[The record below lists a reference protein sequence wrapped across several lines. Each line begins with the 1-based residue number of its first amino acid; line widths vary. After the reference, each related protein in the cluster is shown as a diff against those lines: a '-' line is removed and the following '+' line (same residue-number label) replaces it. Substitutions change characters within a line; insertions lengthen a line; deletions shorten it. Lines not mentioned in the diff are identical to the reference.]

1 MPSRFGICLRKRTPL
16 APGLSWF
23 TANTCAKASAMFS
36 NEVHYLDLKWTWSET
51 SHSSHSETQWTLWV
65 LWVWGPALWTAM
77 YDTTAVASPEP
88 SEPPVVGASTPGE
101 ERMARRSCRRL
112 KCTVPRAQ
120 CGTTTFCSSNT
131 ETLDWRGTFW
141 WFHLPFH
148 LAQDIAN
155 AVRLQLQPKKC
166 NPPENRKTQ
175 QTNT

>member
-1 MPSRFGICLRKRTPL
+1 MPSRFGICLRKRNPL

-112 KCTVPRAQ
+112 KCTQSTMWNYNVLQFEHRNIGLEGYFLVVSFAFPSGARYRQ
-120 CGTTTFCSSNT
+120 
-131 ETLDWRGTFW
+131 RGK
-141 WFHLPFH
+141 
-148 LAQDIAN
+148 ASAS
-155 AVRLQLQPKKC
+155 ASKC